1 MRGAFEYP
9 SRRRRRLGKSIS
21 TEIGSSPDDSW
32 AILRVRQKLS
42 FVRGE
47 ALSPLLFFAA
57 VAAAA

>member
-21 TEIGSSPDDSW
+21 TEIGSSPDDGS

-42 FVRGE
+42 LGRK
-47 ALSPLLFFAA
+47 ALSLVILRFAA
-57 VAAAA
+57 E